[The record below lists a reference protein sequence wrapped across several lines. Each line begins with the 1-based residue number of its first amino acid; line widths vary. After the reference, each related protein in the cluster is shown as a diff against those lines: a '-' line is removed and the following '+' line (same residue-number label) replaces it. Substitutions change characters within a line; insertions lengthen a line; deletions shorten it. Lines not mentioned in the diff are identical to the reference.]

1 MNLKEN
7 RPEHSDVLF
16 ILNNNKSGVFL
27 SDVNIEVYSR
37 RIIDYA
43 DFVSIYI
50 ESQLAGFIAYYLNG
64 DASYISMLIV
74 DKKHQGIGL
83 SNLLLDKYLFSMRER
98 NIKLIELEVRLC
110 NFRAIAIYENNDF
123 FIYKVDGDKMKMRK
137 VL

>member
-27 SDVNIEVYSR
+27 SDVNIELYSR

-64 DASYISMLIV
+64 DTSYISMLIV
-74 DKKHQGIGL
+74 DKKHQG
-83 SNLLLDKYLFSMRER
+83 K
-98 NIKLIELEVRLC
+98 VRTSS
-110 NFRAIAIYENNDF
+110 
-123 FIYKVDGDKMKMRK
+123 
-137 VL
+137 